1 MDIIVGKI
9 AGFCFGVKRAVE
21 GSLKEASKNNEKV
34 YCLGE
39 LVHNKEVIKNIENS
53 GIDVITNI
61 EEIKEE
67 KAKLIIRAHG
77 IDKKIYDQAN
87 QKNIKIIDFT
97 CPLVSKIHDIA
108 EEYKE
113 KGYYIF
119 LIGSKTHPEIIGT
132 ASHCGKNYS
141 IIETVDEIKSEINK
155 LLNTKL
161 NNLLVIVQTTF
172 STEKFEMIK
181 RIIKEKMDSKVNL
194 VIKNTI
200 CHATEQRQIETEELS
215 KQVELMIIIGGK
227 NSSNTRKLHEIAQK
241 HTNSLLIETAK
252 EIDLKKLK
260 NHNKIGCKNCG
271 QVYYRQ
277 RLQRNFTKRY
287 RCGKCGGKLEDIK

>member
-1 MDIIVGKI
+1 MDIIVGKT

-21 GSLKEASKNNEKV
+21 GSLKEASKNSEKV

-39 LVHNKEVIKNIENS
+39 LVHNKEVINKLENS
-53 GIDVITNI
+53 GIVVITNI

-77 IDKKIYDQAN
+77 IDKRIYDKAN
-87 QKNIKIIDFT
+87 QKKINIIDFT
-97 CPLVSKIHDIA
+97 CPLVSKIHNIA
-108 EEYKE
+108 EEYKG

-119 LIGSKTHPEIIGT
+119 LVGSKTHPEIIGT
-132 ASHCGKNYS
+132 ASHCGENYS
-141 IIETVDEIKSEINK
+141 IVETVNGIGSEINK

-172 STEKFEMIK
+172 STEKFEIIK
-181 RIIKEKMDSKVNL
+181 KIIKEKIDSKVNL

-200 CHATEQRQIETEELS
+200 CHATEQRQSETEDLS

-227 NSSNTRKLHEIAQK
+227 NSSNTRKIYEIAKK
-241 HTNSLLIETAK
+241 HTKSLLIETSK

-260 NHNKIGCKNCG
+260 NYNKVGIMAGTSTPIEIIND
-271 QVYYRQ
+271 VI
-277 RLQRNFTKRY
+277 N
-287 RCGKCGGKLEDIK
+287 KLNT

>member
-87 QKNIKIIDFT
+87 
-97 CPLVSKIHDIA
+97 
-108 EEYKE
+108 
-113 KGYYIF
+113 
-119 LIGSKTHPEIIGT
+119 
-132 ASHCGKNYS
+132 
-141 IIETVDEIKSEINK
+141 
-155 LLNTKL
+155 
-161 NNLLVIVQTTF
+161 
-172 STEKFEMIK
+172 
-181 RIIKEKMDSKVNL
+181 
-194 VIKNTI
+194 
-200 CHATEQRQIETEELS
+200 
-215 KQVELMIIIGGK
+215 
-227 NSSNTRKLHEIAQK
+227 
-241 HTNSLLIETAK
+241 
-252 EIDLKKLK
+252 
-260 NHNKIGCKNCG
+260 
-271 QVYYRQ
+271 
-277 RLQRNFTKRY
+277 
-287 RCGKCGGKLEDIK
+287 